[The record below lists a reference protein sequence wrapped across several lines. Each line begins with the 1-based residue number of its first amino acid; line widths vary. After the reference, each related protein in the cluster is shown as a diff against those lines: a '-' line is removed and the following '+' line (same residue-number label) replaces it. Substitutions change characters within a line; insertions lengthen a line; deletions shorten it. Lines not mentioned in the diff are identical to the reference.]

1 MKLEICPRD
10 QYVINYMCCKYFSQF
25 VGIFIFPV
33 VLFDDKKFLILIYL
47 KLSIFSFMDYAFVSD
62 LRKFPMP

>member
-33 VLFDDKKFLILIYL
+33 VLFDKKFLILIYL
-47 KLSIFSFMDYAFVSD
+47 SYQSFLLWTMLLSLI
-62 LRKFPMP
+62 